1 MFSQNSKIILTS
13 ITVSVITS
21 LLTSWVFIGGPLA
34 KYVPRGDAV
43 VTPPSPGSVEVE
55 QEKQV
60 VKKDVVGVSPKE
72 EEQRTIDVVQRI
84 LPSVVSIIISK
95 DIGKSA
101 NGTGPN
107 PFPFDDFFEFSFP
120 FGAPQKPKTT
130 PKEPSGKQEVG
141 GGTGFIISSDG
152 TILSNKHVLG
162 DKDAE
167 YTAVLSD
174 GRRLPMKVLAADPF
188 NDLAIGKIEGKDFP
202 AVTLGDSEKIQIGQ
216 TVIAVGNSL
225 GEYQNTVT
233 KGVISGIGR
242 RVIAGDITGETVV
255 IEGAL
260 QTDAAINYGNSG
272 GPLVNLDGAVVG
284 INTAISREGQL
295 IGFAIP
301 INEAKRGITSVQK
314 TGKIVRSW
322 LGVRYTAVTLALK
335 EANNLDVDYGALIIR
350 GGPNELAIVPGGPA
364 DKAGLL
370 ENDIV
375 LEVNGVRLDESHGL
389 SPEIGK
395 YNPGDV
401 VTLKVRSKG
410 KTKTMKVT
418 LGEFKG

>member
-1 MFSQNSKIILTS
+1 MLSQNSKIILTS
-13 ITVSVITS
+13 IAVSVITS
-21 LLTSWVFIGGPLA
+21 LLVSWSFIGGPLA
-34 KYVPRGDAV
+34 KYVPREDAV
-43 VTPPSPGSVEVE
+43 VAPPSPGSVVE
-55 QEKQV
+55 TQQE

-72 EEQRTIDVVQRI
+72 EEQRTIDVVKRI
-84 LPSVVSIIISK
+84 LPSVVSIVILRDTAQQSS
-95 DIGKSA
+95 GSGV
-101 NGTGPN
+101 NL
-107 PFPFDDFFEFSFP
+107 FPFDQFYDFGDFP
-120 FGAPQKPKTT
+120 FPSPVQPKQD
-130 PKEPSGKQEVG
+130 PKKKGGKEEVG

-152 TILSNKHVLG
+152 LILSNKHVLG
-162 DKDAE
+162 MDNAE
-167 YTAVLSD
+167 FVVIMVD
-174 GRRLPMKVLAADPF
+174 GKRLPLKVLATDPF
-188 NDLAIGKIEGKDFP
+188 NDLAIGKIEGKNFP

-216 TVIAVGNSL
+216 TVIAIGNSL
-225 GEYQNTVT
+225 SQYQNTVT

-242 RVIAGDITGETVV
+242 RVIAGDITGVTEV

-260 QTDAAINYGNSG
+260 QTDAAINPGNSG

-295 IGFAIP
+295 ISFAIP

-314 TGKIVRSW
+314 TGKIARSW
-322 LGVRYTAVTLALK
+322 LGVRYTAVTRALK
-335 EANNLDVDYGALIIR
+335 EANNLDIDYGALITR
-350 GGPNELAIVPGGPA
+350 GGPNELAVVPGGPA

-395 YNPGDV
+395 YDPGDV
-401 VTLKVRSKG
+401 VTLKVLSKG
-410 KTKTMKVT
+410 KTKTIKVT